1 MVDVDFSFVI
11 QSILQNYADDYQNKL
26 NVTLEVMSL
35 YLQTCLSRE
44 VMLTMD
50 KKTSILLLT
59 DLKRSGKLLSWLL
72 FLLLN
77 SISPSQSKE

>member
-50 KKTSILLLT
+50 KKTSFLLLT
-59 DLKRSGKLLSWLL
+59 DLKKEWEVAVLTALS
-72 FLLLN
+72 
-77 SISPSQSKE
+77 SPQLYLSFSE